1 MNHLYLNI
9 LAEQWLEEKKQRMN
23 NLRKIALPDEAL
35 YREIMLSLGYQK
47 NKVQFLELAFLLPY
61 CEIQKL
67 ETQPFIEKAL
77 LYRAGFI
84 QDTIGLP
91 ADVDTSLKLDKSYWI
106 FQSIRPVN
114 FPDKRIEGISYL
126 LSETIDKGIYN
137 YFKEQI
143 EKNIV
148 VELDKSSAK
157 KSVEKIMSFQGVGIS
172 KKREMFFNIIFPF
185 FLSDETFSAYH
196 NFLVRIF
203 EIHPPLEQNAKIKK
217 FYQIYTSTHH
227 SEEITISN
235 TKEYFGAIKYVN
247 KYNLL

>member
-1 MNHLYLNI
+1 MSSNDLTL
-9 LAEQWLEEKKQRMN
+9 LATQWLEEKKQRMS

-35 YREIMLSLGYQK
+35 YREIMLSLGYPK
-47 NKVQFLELAFLLPY
+47 NKVQFLELALLLSY
-61 CEIQKL
+61 REIQKL
-67 ETQPFIEKAL
+67 KTQPLIEKAL

-84 QDTIGLP
+84 QDAHGLP
-91 ADVDTSLKLDKSYWI
+91 GDFDTSLKLDKSHWI

-126 LSETIDKGIYN
+126 LSETTDKGIYN

-157 KSVEKIMSFQGVGIS
+157 KAVEKIMSFKGIGIS
-172 KKREMFFNIIFPF
+172 RKREMFFNIIFPF
-185 FLSDETFSAYH
+185 FLSDESFSAYH

-203 EIHPPLEQNAKIKK
+203 EFHPPLEQNATIKK
-217 FYQIYTSTHH
+217 FYQLYTSSHH

-235 TKEYFGAIKYVN
+235 TKEHFGAIKYVN
-247 KYNLL
+247 K

>member
-35 YREIMLSLGYQK
+35 YREIMLSLGYPK
-47 NKVQFLELAFLLPY
+47 NKVQFLELALLLPY

-67 ETQPFIEKAL
+67 ETQSLIEKAL

-84 QDTIGLP
+84 QDANGLP
-91 ADVDTSLKLDKSYWI
+91 ADFDTSLKLDKPYWI

-143 EKNIV
+143 EKNIF
-148 VELDKSSAK
+148 VELNKSSAK
-157 KSVEKIMSFQGVGIS
+157 KAVEKIMSFQGVGIS

-203 EIHPPLEQNAKIKK
+203 EIHPPLEQNATIKK
-217 FYQIYTSTHH
+217 FYQIYSSTHH